1 MVNKYKEDTQEKK
14 NIDNKIID
22 LKKVIDS
29 YKKSVSEI
37 EKEMK
42 SNTQNDNVKAH
53 DSISQKDK
61 EYSNFIENFPEI
73 KKNVIN

>member
-1 MVNKYKEDTQEKK
+1 MVNKYKEDTQEKN
-14 NIDNKIID
+14 NIDKKIID

-42 SNTQNDNVKAH
+42 VNKFLN
-53 DSISQKDK
+53 
-61 EYSNFIENFPEI
+61 
-73 KKNVIN
+73 KNYYNRITPKMKM